1 MEEKTNREKDD
12 KLTELNVRFP
22 AIKVSQE
29 ILDNMNRVY
38 LSPQLTSLSRTVQEI
53 GKSMFKVAN
62 SPAMEQLA
70 NLNQV
75 FADSTSKFYDSPAM
89 ENLMRINQEISESM
103 AIISSS
109 PAMEKMAIL
118 NRQLAVS
125 VNNIYSSLDYQKQLI
140 SIQKTVLSLNKIP
153 TNIHLKDLVDSS
165 YLASVANELHKYDTF
180 TNVMESPEEK
190 TSAEEVGSFLQQ
202 GITVS
207 DYQALEKKLDTLL
220 ERSKEPD
227 RITKKD
233 IILLVLNILFSPIF
247 QPFHDVYSEW
257 VQMPA
262 NYIIKTIKN
271 DIKSSYEQD
280 IYSRVRIVKKDEL
293 KIKQNNRRD
302 SSTIGELNVGDVVEI
317 IYKKKNWTK
326 IRKIENDVIVEG
338 WVYTRYLQKIN

>member
-75 FADSTSKFYDSPAM
+75 FSDSTSKFYDSPAM

-118 NRQLAVS
+118 NRQLAVTTLFT
-125 VNNIYSSLDYQKQLI
+125 YSIFHSYYSLFRFQVSFCMSNLI
-140 SIQKTVLSLNKIP
+140 VQ
-153 TNIHLKDLVDSS
+153 
-165 YLASVANELHKYDTF
+165 
-180 TNVMESPEEK
+180 
-190 TSAEEVGSFLQQ
+190 
-202 GITVS
+202 
-207 DYQALEKKLDTLL
+207 
-220 ERSKEPD
+220 
-227 RITKKD
+227 
-233 IILLVLNILFSPIF
+233 LVLLLLLF
-247 QPFHDVYSEW
+247 
-257 VQMPA
+257 
-262 NYIIKTIKN
+262 
-271 DIKSSYEQD
+271 
-280 IYSRVRIVKKDEL
+280 
-293 KIKQNNRRD
+293 
-302 SSTIGELNVGDVVEI
+302 
-317 IYKKKNWTK
+317 
-326 IRKIENDVIVEG
+326 
-338 WVYTRYLQKIN
+338 